1 MTFTAAEKRAA
12 AERELKF
19 RRRVYPRW
27 IENGKMTQKEAD
39 KQIALMQ
46 AIADDYAEPDLF
58 GACPVFGTCPV
69 CTPRMED

>member
-27 IENGKMTQKEAD
+27 IAAGKMTQKEAD
-39 KQIALMQ
+39 RQIALME
-46 AIADDYAEPDLF
+46 AIAADYAERDLF
-58 GACPVFGTCPV
+58 DACPV
-69 CTPRMED
+69 CTPTIGD